1 MNNKDSNFKNNFD
14 KGKVDNLFNSLGTED
29 KNKIN
34 ALLSDKEKLEKILN
48 SDKAR
53 EIIKQLG
60 LENKNG

>member
-1 MNNKDSNFKNNFD
+1 MNNKDSNFKNNLD

-53 EIIKQLG
+53 EIIKKLG

>member
-1 MNNKDSNFKNNFD
+1 M
-14 KGKVDNLFNSLGTED
+14 FNSLGTED

-34 ALLSDKEKLEKILN
+34 ALLSDKEKLQKILN

-53 EIIKQLG
+53 EIIKKLG

>member
-53 EIIKQLG
+53 EIIKKLG